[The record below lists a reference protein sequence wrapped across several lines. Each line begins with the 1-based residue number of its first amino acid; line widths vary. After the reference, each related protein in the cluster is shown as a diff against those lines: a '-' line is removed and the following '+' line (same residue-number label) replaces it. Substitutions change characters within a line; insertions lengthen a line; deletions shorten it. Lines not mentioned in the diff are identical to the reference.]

1 MRFNRPWY
9 TQLTAGQAEIFG
21 TTLITGQALTL
32 RGHKVAVSAQPKDC
46 CFVLP
51 G

>member
-1 MRFNRPWY
+1 MYFDHAWNP
-9 TQLTAGQAEIFG
+9 QLTAGQAEIFG

-32 RGHKVAVSAQPKDC
+32 RGHKVAVSVQPRDC
-46 CFVLP
+46 RALF